1 MNYEP
6 GTILSFGKMEDGTYE
21 QATVVTGGWVYL
33 TVLDSK
39 PYREAMLLEDWF
51 ILNQRHTVNV
61 VQAILPK
68 KTYKP
73 RTLIRWFSKV
83 AYETGNGSRRT
94 AVVLPEGAV
103 LQIKKVDGKTVA
115 QDHTFFSTYEE
126 WAATFPSEGDV
137 YYYER

>member
-1 MNYEP
+1 MTYEP

-21 QATVVTGGWVYL
+21 EATVVTGGWVYI
-33 TVLDSK
+33 TVLKSV
-39 PYREAMLLEDWF
+39 PYREAMFLEDWL
-51 ILNQRHTVNV
+51 ILNQQHDVNV
-61 VQAILPK
+61 VQTIPPK

-73 RTLIRWFSKV
+73 RTLIRWFSKGV
-83 AYETGNGSRRT
+83 RETGKGSRRT

-126 WAATFPSEGDV
+126 WAATFPSEGEV